1 MRWLFVID
9 PLEKLN
15 ISTDSTYAIMKE
27 SFNRDI
33 EVYFCAIND
42 LFFEKKAKAK
52 ASQFSGNKQKAA
64 FLLDDF
70 EMIFMRKEPPYDLAF
85 HYATM
90 ILSLC
95 NKPVVNNPKSLRVFN
110 EKLILLNFPKLMP
123 DTIVSSDENKI
134 IEFVKKNKSAVI
146 KLLDSYQGRFVY
158 KLDKSEKNLKR
169 LVKKLVLKNPVMVQ
183 KFLPNVVKGDKRIL
197 ILGGKIIG
205 AVNRVAK
212 KGSYLSNFGQG
223 GRGEKTSVTPNDK
236 KIANEVSGF
245 LLKNGIHFA
254 GLDVIDSYLT
264 EINITCPT
272 GIVQINNL
280 ENKKLEKQIVD
291 YFEKM
296 IKYKKSINIQI
307 P

>member
-9 PLEKLN
+9 SLEKLN
-15 ISTDSTYAIMKE
+15 ILTDSTYAIMKE
-27 SFNRDI
+27 SRLMGI
-33 EVYFCAIND
+33 EVHFATIND
-42 LFFEKKAKAK
+42 LFFDKKAKVK
-52 ASQFSGNKQKAA
+52 ATQFSSRKQKSA

-70 EMIFMRKEPPYDLAF
+70 DIIFMRKEPPYDMAF
-85 HYATM
+85 HYATI

-95 NKPVVNNPKSLRVFN
+95 NKPVVNNPKSLRDFN
-110 EKLILLNFPKLMP
+110 EKLILLNFPKLIP
-123 DTIVSSDENKI
+123 DTIVSSDENDI
-134 IEFVKKNKSAVI
+134 IDFVKKNKSAVI

-158 KLDKSEKNLKR
+158 KLDKSDKNLTKS
-169 LVKKLVLKNPVMVQ
+169 VKKFVSRNPVMAQ

-212 KGSYLSNFGQG
+212 KGSFLSNFGQG
-223 GRGEKTSVTPNDK
+223 GRGEKTGITPNDK

-272 GIVQINNL
+272 GIVQINQL
-280 ENKKLEKQIVD
+280 DGKKLEKDIVN
-291 YFEKM
+291 YFEK
-296 IKYKKSINIQI
+296 IIRYKK
-307 P
+307 

>member
-1 MRWLFVID
+1 MRWLFIID

-15 ISTDSTYAIMKE
+15 ILTDSTYAIMKE
-27 SFNRDI
+27 SRLRGI
-33 EVYFCAIND
+33 EVYFAIIND
-42 LFFEKKAKAK
+42 LFFDKKAKVK
-52 ASQFSGNKQKAA
+52 ASQFSSNKQKSA

-70 EMIFMRKEPPYDLAF
+70 DMIFMRKEPPYDMTF
-85 HYATM
+85 HYATI

-95 NKPVVNNPKSLRVFN
+95 NKPVVNNPKALRDFN
-110 EKLILLNFPKLMP
+110 EKLIVMNFPKLIP
-123 DTIVSSDENKI
+123 DTLVSSDENKI

-146 KLLDSYQGRFVY
+146 KLLDSYQGKFVY
-158 KLDKSEKNLKR
+158 KMDESDKNLR
-169 LVKKLVLKNPVMVQ
+169 SSVRKLVLENPVMAQ
-183 KFLPNVVKGDKRIL
+183 RFLPNVVKGDKRIL

-212 KGSYLSNFGQG
+212 KGSFLSNFGQG
-223 GRGEKTSVTPNDK
+223 GRGEKTEITSNDK
-236 KIANEVSGF
+236 KIADEVSGF

-280 ENKKLEKQIVD
+280 EGRKLEEEIVD

-296 IKYKKSINIQI
+296 VKYKKMSIQI